1 DGPESREPPAGW
13 WGRLLGGR
21 GRQPSPGP
29 GARAAAVAEAE
40 RSLDL
45 AGGLDAASARAPRP
59 RCGLWHPPTARALRS
74 LGAHVAPP
82 LAAACGVAAPAAA
95 PRGRGLRPAAARRF
109 VRA

>member
-45 AGGLDAASARAPRP
+45 AGGLDAASARGRWARSS
-59 RCGLWHPPTARALRS
+59 RGPPPPGAEAGPVPPQEERS
-74 LGAHVAPP
+74 KIIQ
-82 LAAACGVAAPAAA
+82 
-95 PRGRGLRPAAARRF
+95 
-109 VRA
+109 